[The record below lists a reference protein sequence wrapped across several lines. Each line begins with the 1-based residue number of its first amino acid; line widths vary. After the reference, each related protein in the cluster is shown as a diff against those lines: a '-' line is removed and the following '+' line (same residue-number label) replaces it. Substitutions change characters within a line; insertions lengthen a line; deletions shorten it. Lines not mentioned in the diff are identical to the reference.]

1 MKNMMFKTAIAG
13 VAATVGF
20 TAVGLEAAHAQH
32 FYLGGHGGLDWS
44 YDYEKDGLDLHVTG
58 FSTSGRRKVYQDYYG
73 IGVYGGRRNDNSVE
87 LDGYGKDES
96 LLFDFKEHTV
106 RLVSAVFSR
115 VGKNDDFEVYVDH
128 NETPLVSAD
137 IIGGNKWDTG
147 FGYFNFLNLD
157 GNEGSK
163 FEFTVQGKNDDYFLK
178 SLKVEKVVEA
188 VPEPALMLGLGSV
201 AAAGLL
207 AQKRSRK
214 ETA

>member
-1 MKNMMFKTAIAG
+1 M
-13 VAATVGF
+13 
-20 TAVGLEAAHAQH
+20 
-32 FYLGGHGGLDWS
+32 
-44 YDYEKDGLDLHVTG
+44 
-58 FSTSGRRKVYQDYYG
+58 
-73 IGVYGGRRNDNSVE
+73 
-87 LDGYGKDES
+87 
-96 LLFDFKEHTV
+96 
-106 RLVSAVFSR
+106 
-115 VGKNDDFEVYVDH
+115 
-128 NETPLVSAD
+128 
-137 IIGGNKWDTG
+137 
-147 FGYFNFLNLD
+147 NLD